1 VTPAQLEAAA
11 SAWDGRQQ
19 DAGRPLNIR
28 RTQARFTAAAR
39 AWLRFL
45 GCWCESPETVPF
57 AALREEFASWM
68 ANAQGLSAVTIQCRS
83 RHIDHFLRWYGAR
96 RSSLAEVQLE
106 DIDTFLITCGH
117 QGWARLSMRNM
128 AAALRVF
135 FRYAGGQGWCRAAI
149 AEAIQGPRVF
159 TQTTLPAGPTW
170 EAVHDLLGTL
180 DTEHPGDIR
189 DRAILMLF
197 ALYGWRRGEVAQL
210 RLAHLDWDQNLI
222 WAPRSKTRHTAPY
235 PLIPSVGA
243 AIIRYLQ
250 VVRPASPQR
259 ALFLTLTPP
268 FRPLS
273 GSALYGLTRKRLQ
286 ALGIETTHHGPHALR
301 HACAMRLV
309 AEGLSLKEIGDHL
322 GHRSTAA
329 TRVYAKVDL
338 VGLREVAAFDLGELL

>member
-11 SAWDGRQQ
+11 SAWEGRQQ

-28 RTQARFTAAAR
+28 RTQARFMAEAR

-45 GCWCESPETVPF
+45 GCWCESQDTVPF

-68 ANAQGLSAVTIQCRS
+68 ASAQGLSAVTIQCRS
-83 RHIDHFLRWYGAR
+83 RHIDQFLRWYGAR

-106 DIDTFLITCGH
+106 DIDAFLITCGH
-117 QGWARLSMRNM
+117 QGWARLSVRNM

-135 FRYAGGQGWCRAAI
+135 FRYAGVQGWCRAAI

-170 EAVHDLLGTL
+170 EEVHDLLGTL
-180 DTEHPGDIR
+180 DTDQPGDIR

-210 RLAHLDWDQNLI
+210 RLDHLDWDQNLI
-222 WAPRSKTRHTAPY
+222 WAPRSKTRHTTPY

-250 VVRPASPQR
+250 VVRPASTHR
-259 ALFLTLTPP
+259 ELFLTLTPP

-273 GSALYGLTRKRLQ
+273 GSALHGLTRKRLQ

-338 VGLREVAAFDLGELL
+338 VGLREVAAFDLGDLL